1 MIDQLTREDFS
12 GLPAGALRI
21 DHPAGPLPLEVKELR
36 DLPPISPRQAPFAV
50 ILAGPAA
57 PLLQQGIHA
66 LLHPT
71 HGRLDLFL
79 VPVARDAAGA
89 RYEIIFN

>member
-12 GLPAGALRI
+12 GLPPGALCI
-21 DHPAGPLPLEVKELR
+21 EHPGGAVPLEVSELR
-36 DLPPISPRQAPFAV
+36 DLPPISPRRAPFAV
-50 ILAGPAA
+50 ILAAPAS
-57 PLLQQGIHA
+57 PRLEQGIHA

-71 HGRLDLFL
+71 RGRLELFM

>member
-12 GLPAGALRI
+12 DLPAGALRI
-21 DHPAGPLPLEVKELR
+21 AHPAGPLALDVRELR
-36 DLPPISPRQAPFAV
+36 DLPPTSPRPAPFAV
-50 ILAGPAA
+50 VLAGPAS
-57 PLLQQGIHA
+57 PLLEQGIHP

-79 VPVARDAAGA
+79 VPVARDAAGM
-89 RYEIIFN
+89 RYEIVFN